1 MTNPGYTLVDCS
13 GLDLS
18 DSTAQTITGLYA
30 RAKAALE
37 TGKPAYA
44 CNAKWDDMPALPI
57 SVTAWMEGTTIVA
70 TGHVIRVE
78 IASNDSVTV
87 TMLVS

>member
-1 MTNPGYTLVDCS
+1 MTNSGYVLVDCT

-18 DSTAQTITGLYA
+18 DSTEQDIPGIYD

-37 TGKPAYA
+37 TGKPCYA
-44 CNAKWDDMPALPI
+44 CNAKWDTMPASPI
-57 SVTAWMEGTTIVA
+57 SVVAWMEGTTIVA
-70 TGHVIRVE
+70 TGHVMRVE
-78 IASNDSVTV
+78 IASDDGVTV